1 MTDSDRQEAID
12 NMPKSQEYQNFEAG
26 LRQVLSVSKE
36 ELDRRVKAEKQ
47 AGKKKAKT
55 GQK

>member
-1 MTDSDRQEAID
+1 MNESQGQPHDP
-12 NMPKSQEYQNFEAG
+12 PKSQEYQNFEAG

-47 AGKKKAKT
+47 AGKKKARKET
-55 GQK
+55 P